1 MKNGKSKI
9 NQRRTFN
16 YKKIDYLLKNSS
28 NHSNY
33 YQVRS
38 YRKRP
43 LEDIGSRSNIS
54 NYNFNIPLSYNNFQ
68 INKGISLYDSYLDN
82 NIKDISKLISN
93 LRNTIKK
100 VENVLYKNKSNI
112 LTDASIPNILSKSI
126 SLKKNRKHHQIKRRD
141 NNGSKSVPIK
151 IEDKNNENSDEKIN
165 LNIMNNERS
174 KLMKKNID
182 IRRQNMIL
190 ETEINNY
197 KNQIFSRRNINSNM
211 KNYFLP
217 SGNENYRKYKLLLQ
231 SSMNECTSKLDKL
244 FQLFQT
250 NVELN
255 NQIENDSLAH
265 NPLFK
270 QVEYYHHENAEIQI
284 INQENEKKLKSLQ
297 NEHNE
302 LLKKREQLNLY
313 LLDLKNS
320 GKNYNMIYDSINSK
334 IKDTADLINKL
345 NNNKIILEEELN
357 KTTEKI
363 NKNTNIIYKNKKK
376 LILYND
382 TLKNTKEEIY
392 NYEIEKRKL
401 KFQNDQIKR
410 GLIDMNHDLNS
421 KMNNNY
427 LISIGL
433 KDKYNKMKYIN
444 KEKMKQLKQKE
455 KEVENLKRLINN
467 LDGYDGIKYPNY
479 LININ
484 IMNQNLE
491 NEIQSIIH
499 ENESLAFN
507 LNSLIA
513 YYDNQS
519 KQKDII
525 IQNLESYLN
534 TNQRNI
540 NNSSNKNIYN
550 QKYNNKT
557 YENDYN
563 NNISEIQEQFQ
574 HYSEPFR
581 KYDDTNIIYNRLN
594 IIDEP
599 KNSEFNYTSNE
610 ELNNK
615 YFDSKRD
622 ENNQNN
628 ISNKL
633 ITDEGKATDLDEIL
647 RKNNNINDIQNLN
660 IDNIVNSN
668 SEKEKI
674 QVVKKE
680 TDDLGEIAN
689 KIEEYNQSNRQS
701 SQKPSHIENSDSNNP
716 INSSHKEQAKENNEE
731 KNEIDNQNLEQIEN
745 NEVPDNIDQNNIEAQ
760 SNELIN
766 NDENSNENDQKS
778 LEIINSSDDYYNN
791 INDINHEYENNDEE
805 V

>member
-9 NQRRTFN
+9 NQKRALN
-16 YKKIDYLLKNSS
+16 DKKIDYLLKNSF

-33 YQVRS
+33 YQVRNH
-38 YRKRP
+38 RKRP
-43 LEDIGSRSNIS
+43 LENIGTRASIS

-68 INKGISLYDSYLDN
+68 INNGISLYDSYLDY
-82 NIKDISKLISN
+82 NIKDTSKIINN

-100 VENVLYKNKSNI
+100 VEKVLNKNNSNI
-112 LTDASIPNILSKSI
+112 LTDESKPNIISKSLI
-126 SLKKNRKHHQIKRRD
+126 LKKNKKNSKKKSRE
-141 NNGSKSVPIK
+141 NANSKSVPIMV
-151 IEDKNNENSDEKIN
+151 EDKYNENRDEKHN
-165 LNIMNNERS
+165 LNKLENDRS
-174 KLMKKNID
+174 QLMKKNID
-182 IRRQNMIL
+182 IRKKNMIL

-197 KNQIFSRRNINSNM
+197 KNQIYSRRNINSNM
-211 KNYFLP
+211 KNYLP

-231 SSMNECTSKLDKL
+231 SSLNESTSKLDKL
-244 FQLFQT
+244 FQLFQI
-250 NVELN
+250 NEEIK
-255 NQIENDSLAH
+255 NQIENDTLAH

-270 QVEYYHHENAEIQI
+270 KVEYYNHENAKIQI
-284 INQENEKKLKSLQ
+284 INQENKKKLKNLQ
-297 NEHNE
+297 NEQNE
-302 LLKKREQLNLY
+302 LIKKREQLNLY
-313 LLDLKNS
+313 LIDLKNS
-320 GKNYNMIYDSINSK
+320 GKNYNMIYGSINSK
-334 IKDTADLINKL
+334 VKDTADLINKL

-363 NKNTNIIYKNKKK
+363 NKNTNIINKNKKK

-479 LININ
+479 LINNN

-519 KQKDII
+519 KQKDLI

-534 TNQRNI
+534 INQRSI

-563 NNISEIQEQFQ
+563 NNFSEIPEQIP
-574 HYSEPFR
+574 HLSEPIR

-594 IIDEP
+594 IINEP

-628 ISNKL
+628 INNNL

-701 SQKPSHIENSDSNNP
+701 SQKPSHIENSDSNHP
-716 INSSHKEQAKENNEE
+716 INSSHKEQAKENDEE

-745 NEVPDNIDQNNIEAQ
+745 NEIPDNIDQNNIEAQ
-760 SNELIN
+760 SNEIIN
-766 NDENSNENDQKS
+766 NVENSNENDQKS

-791 INDINHEYENNDEE
+791 INDINHQYENNDEE
-805 V
+805 I